1 MKRSIKNILGF
12 VAATIIISSCTKDFK
27 EVNTNPNTL
36 PETRP
41 ELLLE
46 SAIFGLK
53 TATQTREHRLI
64 HEMMQVHATVSNS
77 DEIHRYIIRPS
88 ESDYMW
94 NVWYTQLTNIKDV
107 YTSAKNLAL
116 LPNQGYNASYM
127 GISRIMEAWV
137 TSLIT
142 DTYGDVP
149 YTEANRGR
157 TDNIFQP

>member
-1 MKRSIKNILGF
+1 MKRFNKIILG
-12 VAATIIISSCTKDFK
+12 VIAAGMLFSSCNKDFK

-46 SAIFGLK
+46 SAIYAVR
-53 TATQTREHRLI
+53 TANQSREHRLI
-64 HEMMQVHATVSNS
+64 HEMMQVHVTTSNS

-94 NVWYTQLTNIKDV
+94 NNWYTQLTNIKDV
-107 YTSAKNLAL
+107 YTSAKNLLL
-116 LPNQGYNASYM
+116 LPGQAYNVSYM

-137 TSLIT
+137 MSLIT
-142 DTYGDVP
+142 DTYGD
-149 YTEANRGR
+149 
-157 TDNIFQP
+157 

>member
-1 MKRSIKNILGF
+1 MKRFKQIMLGALTAGILF
-12 VAATIIISSCTKDFK
+12 SSCTNDF
-27 EVNTNPNTL
+27 EDVNTNPNTL

-46 SAIFGLK
+46 SAIFALK

-64 HEMMQVHATVSNS
+64 HEMMQVHVTLSNS

-107 YTSAKNLAL
+107 YTSAKNLVL
-116 LPNQGYNASYM
+116 LPNQTYNASYL
-127 GISRIMEAWV
+127 GISRILEA
-137 TSLIT
+137 
-142 DTYGDVP
+142 
-149 YTEANRGR
+149 
-157 TDNIFQP
+157 